1 MANEATYAA
10 FAAMIPNI
18 YAGAVLTAR
27 QQSVIVK
34 FVNTL
39 GGGDAYGGLAP
50 RVLGTYSGGTVQTL
64 AETDDL
70 TAQAWAATP
79 GGTITPT
86 IKGAMYFINDTL
98 VASDPNGAAR
108 DAATDLGNMLAQKVD
123 VDLASLFSSFTGGT
137 VGTAGGTLTW
147 ANVMRAAAY
156 LRAQL
161 APAPYACILRPEQWY
176 YLTSASSGVPTLLQ
190 SQNFMNDLYAG
201 IYVGSISGIDFGIDA
216 NVTSGTAA
224 VGGMFSRQAIAY
236 DERRGIR
243 IETQRDASR
252 GGGGN
257 ELDATI
263 IYGQAIQR
271 AKFGVQLL
279 GTSA

>member
-10 FAAMIPNI
+10 FAAMLPNI
-18 YAGAVLTAR
+18 YNGAILTAR

-34 FVNTL
+34 FVDVL
-39 GGGDAYGGLAP
+39 GSGAGYGGLAP

-64 AETDDL
+64 AETTDL

-79 GGTITPT
+79 GGTVTPT

-98 VASDPNGAAR
+98 VDSDPNGAAR
-108 DAATDLGNMLAQKVD
+108 DAAIDLGNMIAQKVD
-123 VDLASLFSSFTGGT
+123 VDFAALFSSFTGGT

-147 ANVMRAAAY
+147 QNIYRAAAY
-156 LRAQL
+156 LRSNL

-190 SQNFMNDLYAG
+190 SQNFMNDLYQG
-201 IYVGSISGIDFGIDA
+201 IYVGSVGGIDFGIDA

-224 VGGMFSRQAIAY
+224 VGGMFSRQAIGY
-236 DERRGIR
+236 DERRGFR

-252 GGGGN
+252 GGGGF

-263 IYGQAIQR
+263 IYGMAIER
-271 AKFGVQLL
+271 ATFGVQLL